1 MATPDGHNPPLQVRA
16 SVSESEDMPIFGSNG
31 DLYLLGREHD
41 SSYLYRLN
49 PDGAAA
55 VKVIEDTIIEPQSVS
70 PDGKW
75 VVAQVAFSGKEAPR
89 GVVAY
94 PTDGGPPMRIC
105 RIYCFVSWSMNGQFM
120 YVHLPGTSKMNE
132 LGKTFIMPVQTSN
145 PFSQLPKD
153 GLSSEADFETT
164 TGLNTIE
171 GAVSPGPSRS
181 LYAFTRQN
189 VHRNL
194 YRIPIH

>member
-16 SVSESEDMPIFGSNG
+16 SVSESEDIPIFGSNG
-31 DLYLLGREHD
+31 DLYFRGREHD
-41 SSYLYRLN
+41 SSYLYRLR
-49 PDGAAA
+49 PGGIEA
-55 VKVIEDTIIEPQSVS
+55 VKVTQDTIIEPQSVS
-70 PDGKW
+70 PDGRW
-75 VVAQVAFSGKEAPR
+75 VVAQVAFPGKEATR

-105 RIYCFVSWSMNGQFM
+105 RIYCLVSWSMNGQFM

-132 LGKTFIMPVQTSN
+132 LGKTFIMPVQPSN
-145 PFSQLPKD
+145 PFSRLPNG
-153 GLSSEADFETT
+153 GLSSEADMATT

-171 GAVSPGPSRS
+171 GSVSPGPSRS

-194 YRIPIH
+194 YRISIP